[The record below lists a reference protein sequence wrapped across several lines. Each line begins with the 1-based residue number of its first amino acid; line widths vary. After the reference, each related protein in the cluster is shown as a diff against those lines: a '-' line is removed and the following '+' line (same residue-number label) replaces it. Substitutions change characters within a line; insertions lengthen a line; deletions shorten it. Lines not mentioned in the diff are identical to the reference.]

1 MEFNLILGDPAA
13 YYWFIVTPFG
23 LLLGI
28 YSWDA
33 GMDILVP

>member
-1 MEFNLILGDPAA
+1 MEFDLILGDPAA
-13 YYWFIVTPFG
+13 YYWFVAAPFM
-23 LLLGI
+23 LLASI